1 MKMCYDCSS
10 NCVAKVKWFE
20 RARGL
25 TIYGK
30 KYCSRDYII
39 ETMFC
44 LTGPSTNKCAIAVT
58 LILMTVLV
66 KQNKNKAKQ
75 NKTKKNNKKSG
86 VNFSRVKL
94 LV

>member
-1 MKMCYDCSS
+1 MKRCYDCSS

-25 TIYGK
+25 SIYGN
-30 KYCSRDYII
+30 KYRSRDYII

-58 LILMTVLV
+58 LLLMTVSV

-75 NKTKKNNKKSG
+75 NKTKKAKKQQDDKKQR
-86 VNFSRVKL
+86 N
-94 LV
+94 